1 MIPVDAAKE
10 STTPAATLK
19 RFQRQNKKKCNN
31 KESGERETES
41 RKAVRNVEENGSIF
55 QASLLRVYY
64 MQALDNVCNKHFT
77 LLMMGERLTFTLISH
92 STRGTNR
99 RNNNFGRTLSEIVF
113 GSARLERY

>member
-77 LLMMGERLTFTLISH
+77 LLMMGERGLLSLLYHTAHEAQIGGTTISDA
-92 STRGTNR
+92 
-99 RNNNFGRTLSEIVF
+99 L
-113 GSARLERY
+113 